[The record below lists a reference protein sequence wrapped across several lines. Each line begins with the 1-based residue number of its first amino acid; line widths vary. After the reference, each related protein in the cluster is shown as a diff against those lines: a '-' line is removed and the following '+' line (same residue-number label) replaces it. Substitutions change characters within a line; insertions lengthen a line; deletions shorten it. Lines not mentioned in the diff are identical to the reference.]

1 MSNQDYEFIKGFTGF
16 ARSKCKCLEDA
27 EDIIHDTVLKILKN
41 PSTFDTIVS
50 INEKKN
56 FVMRVIKNTYAD
68 NIKKASASKRDNKSW
83 LNKSVDV
90 NPSIYSIIE
99 LKEIKQAALT
109 NKELNSLFMSAEGYL
124 TSDISKIIKKKNNAV
139 LAQIF
144 RARKSLREKYA
155 H

>member
-1 MSNQDYEFIKGFTGF
+1 
-16 ARSKCKCLEDA
+16 
-27 EDIIHDTVLKILKN
+27 
-41 PSTFDTIVS
+41 
-50 INEKKN
+50 
-56 FVMRVIKNTYAD
+56 MRVIKNTYAD